1 MSKERSDFVV
11 VLCGGAGQGIK
22 TIEGLLTHILKRQG
36 YNVFATKE
44 VMSRIRGGCNS
55 TELRISS
62 TPAGC
67 HVERIDLLIALN
79 TAAVDHLRNRISSDT
94 LVAGAAE
101 VLEPARENEMVS
113 DSQCA
118 VVSFAD
124 MGKDAGSKLYANS
137 AAAGLVLGILGV
149 EETLLRDVLQEKF
162 AAKGEEVREGNV
174 EAARAGV
181 AAGRGL
187 VERGRVKATVRSDP
201 ARSSDLLLT
210 GAEAVGLGAIAGGCN
225 VVGSYPMSPSTSV
238 LVFLARH
245 ADKFG
250 LAVEQAEDEIAAINM
265 GLGAWFAGGRALATT
280 SGGGF
285 ALMCEGMSLA
295 GMFESP
301 MVIHLAQRPGPAT
314 GLPTRTEQG
323 DLELAVYAGHGE
335 YPRIV
340 LGPGSPEQAFEL
352 TRQAFD
358 LADQLQVPVIIL
370 TDQFLVDSYCNATKL
385 DVPNRAPEACIVET
399 DAEYRR
405 YALTENGLSPRGVP
419 GHGSGVVCLD
429 SDEHDEEGHIT
440 EDLQMRTQMVDKRL
454 KRFDLIADS
463 AIPPMYTGREDAP
476 NLVVAWGSTLR
487 VVQEALEALERDD
500 IALLHFPQVY
510 PLPPGTAEMLNRSE
524 KLVVLENNATG
535 QFAKLLK
542 LHADAEADASIRKY
556 NGMPFSAEEV
566 EAALK
571 NHFSEEA

>member
-1 MSKERSDFVV
+1 MSKDRSELVV
-11 VLCGGAGQGIK
+11 VMCGGAGQGIK
-22 TIEGLLTHILKRQG
+22 TIEALLTHVLKRQG

-44 VMSRIRGGCNS
+44 MMSRIRGGCNS
-55 TELRISS
+55 TELRVSS
-62 TPAGC
+62 KPVTS

-79 TAAVDHLRNRISSDT
+79 DVAVEHLRSRITADT
-94 LVAGAAE
+94 LVVGSADNLDG
-101 VLEPARENEMVS
+101 AREKGLLS
-113 DSQCA
+113 DAQC
-118 VVSFAD
+118 VPVSFAD
-124 MGKDAGSKLYANS
+124 MGRDAGSKLYANS
-137 AAAGLVLGILGV
+137 AAAGLVLGVLDV
-149 EETLLRDVLQEKF
+149 EDSVLRDFLHEKF
-162 AAKGEEVREGNV
+162 SAKGEDVWKGNL
-174 EAARAGV
+174 EATRSGTAE
-181 AAGRGL
+181 GRGL
-187 VERGRVKATVRSDP
+187 VEKGLVKAAVRSDS

-250 LAVEQAEDEIAAINM
+250 IAVEQAEDEIAAINM

-340 LGPGSPEQAFEL
+340 LAPGSPEQAFEL
-352 TRQAFD
+352 SRRAFD
-358 LADQLQVPVIIL
+358 LADRLHVPVIIL
-370 TDQFLVDSYCNATKL
+370 TDQFLVDSHCNVAGL
-385 DVPNRAPEACIVET
+385 DVPRQAPEPHVVET
-399 DAEYRR
+399 DADYRR
-405 YALTENGLSPRGVP
+405 YALTDDGLSPRGVP
-419 GHGSGVVCLD
+419 GYGSGVVCLD

-440 EDLQMRTQMVDKRL
+440 EDLEMRTRMVDKRL
-454 KRFDLIADS
+454 KRFDLIAES
-463 AIPPMYTGREDAP
+463 AIPAEFTGRKDAP

-487 VVQEALEALERDD
+487 VVQEALDEMERDD
-500 IALLHFPQVY
+500 IALLHFPQVF
-510 PLPPGTAEMLNRSE
+510 PLPPGTAEMMNRAG

-542 LHADAEADASIRKY
+542 LHADAAVDASIRKY
-556 NGMPFSAEEV
+556 NGMPFSVEEV
-566 EAALK
+566 QAALT
-571 NHFSEEA
+571 NHFPEEA